1 MKQAIFNEQNFSV
14 IHTRSISKLV
24 DASIFND
31 RYEVYSYRTLMAVVI
46 VRYDFRGIFEG
57 KAMIKSD
64 YYSATTARHIK
75 KALGAISETLLRI
88 FLHIKPK
95 NVIEKKISFGF
106 YGIGGGDVAQ
116 RIYTSN
122 TRQ

>member
-1 MKQAIFNEQNFSV
+1 MKTAIFNEQNFSV
-14 IHTRSISKLV
+14 IHSCSVSTLV
-24 DASIFND
+24 DASIFNEK
-31 RYEVYSYRTLMAVVI
+31 YEIYSYRTLMAVVTI
-46 VRYDFRGIFEG
+46 RYDYRGIFEG
-57 KAMIKSD
+57 KCVLKSD

-95 NVIEKKISFGF
+95 TAIENKISFGF